1 MCIRDREYFLECTDK
16 FYEYYSM
23 KTSYV
28 KVVLDRL
35 RERVDKKDIETLENI
50 LDIMSNEL
58 MPEVTNFINERQN
71 EKPWNNNLKLFEH

>member
-1 MCIRDREYFLECTDK
+1 
-16 FYEYYSM
+16 M

-71 EKPWNNNLKLFEH
+71 EKP